1 MSNTT
6 VKLQTHR
13 FLFSDDVS
21 DILMDFA
28 RIHQYDERKTYKE
41 AWQNLLKDEETMT
54 ILSEE
59 ISKIQQNGY
68 DGDVLDKMF
77 KSTRY
82 YYRKKLIK
90 ESNQIT
96 VEKSPRK
103 EYETMDYS
111 ILEDMDRHIKQEIA
125 SQMSPATNS
134 ETLVSRA
141 APSKSFE
148 KYYIE
153 YKNGNLNQAEDV
165 EKEKLK
171 KTYKNRFYKI
181 RVKLMS

>member
-41 AWQNLLKDEETMT
+41 AWQTLLKDEETMAT
-54 ILSEE
+54 LNSEIE
-59 ISKIQQNGY
+59 NIQENGY
-68 DGDVLDKMF
+68 IGDVLDKMF

-90 ESNQIT
+90 ESNQIAIA
-96 VEKSPRK
+96 KSPRK
-103 EYETMDYS
+103 EYETMDNS
-111 ILEDMDRHIKQEIA
+111 ILEDIDRHIKQEIA
-125 SQMSPATNS
+125 SQMSPLTNH

-141 APSKSFE
+141 APAKSFE

-153 YKNGNLNQAEDV
+153 YKNGNLNLAGDV
-165 EKEKLK
+165 DKEKLK

>member
-1 MSNTT
+1 MTHTT
-6 VKLQTHR
+6 VTLQTHR
-13 FLFSDDVS
+13 FLFSDDVT
-21 DILMDFA
+21 DILMDFT
-28 RIHQYDERKTYKE
+28 RTHQYDERKMYKE
-41 AWQNLLKDEETMT
+41 AWQNLLKNEAIMSTLN
-54 ILSEE
+54 IE
-59 ISKIQQNGY
+59 IEKIQQNGY
-68 DGDVLDKMF
+68 VGDVLDKMF

-90 ESNQIT
+90 ESSQIE
-96 VEKSPRK
+96 VAKSPRK
-103 EYETMDYS
+103 EYETMNNS

-125 SQMSPATNS
+125 SQMQPVTNY

-141 APSKSFE
+141 APAKSFE

-153 YKNGNLNQAEDV
+153 HKNGNLNQQEDV
-165 EKEKLK
+165 DKEKLK